1 MELICKC
8 HGVSGSCTIRVCWRK
23 MKPFRAIGEALVKRF
38 DSATQV
44 KVVESRSGKSRLRPV
59 RRNAKKPGKK
69 DLVFLDD
76 SPDYCQ
82 RNER

>member
-1 MELICKC
+1 
-8 HGVSGSCTIRVCWRK
+8 

-44 KVVESRSGKSRLRPV
+44 KIVESRDGRARLRPV